1 MLVCQSLSL
10 KMWLLKGDI
19 FVLFSR
25 AYTRDFNICAS
36 ISKGDKFIELTIAY
50 NTFQQTKN
58 ILVYEKG
65 SIC

>member
-19 FVLFSR
+19 FVLFSS

-50 NTFQQTKN
+50 DTFQQTKN